1 MAKVKYMGVADVRS
15 IPKGTDF
22 DGRLAD
28 PTTKDLVFDRTNRW
42 IIDTDEAGL
51 SAEAVELLLED
62 DGFKDVTDLARIP
75 SNEHQTTFLG
85 HKKTDT
91 AATDAVA
98 ADAATT
104 TTDDSDQNPSGAGA
118 GETPVT
124 TVGGSTAGTGRGRR
138 GAAGT

>member
-1 MAKVKYMGVADVRS
+1 MAKVKYMGVADVRT

-22 DGRLAD
+22 DGRLAN

-42 IIDTDEAGL
+42 TIDSDEADL
-51 SAEAVELLLED
+51 SAEALTLLLEEE
-62 DGFKDVTDLARIP
+62 GFKDVTDLKLIP

-91 AATDAVA
+91 AATDAA
-98 ADAATT
+98 AAAAE
-104 TTDDSDQNPSGAGA
+104 TDDDDQNPSGAGDGGA
-118 GETPVT
+118 VT
-124 TVGGSTAGTGRGRR
+124 TVGGSTAGATRGGGRR

>member
-28 PTTKDLVFDRTNRW
+28 PTTKDLVFDKSNRW
-42 IIDTDEAGL
+42 IVDSEEAGL
-51 SAEAVELLLED
+51 SEEALALLLEE
-62 DGFKDVTDLARIP
+62 DGFKDVSGLKVIP

-91 AATDAVA
+91 TATEAVA
-98 ADAATT
+98 AAEA
-104 TTDDSDQNPSGAGA
+104 DDDDDQNPSGAGD
-118 GETPVT
+118 GTPATT
-124 TVGGSTAGTGRGRR
+124 TVGGSTAGTGRGGRR